1 MMLRREPGRLRLR
14 RRLLVQSAPVVV
26 LLMVAAVKMM
36 SLTVV
41 GDWAVSDFARG
52 DGAALRADASR
63 LGVLN
68 LVEPA
73 RAPFAAG
80 AADVLD
86 GRLTDADDH
95 FSQALSRTPAAR
107 SCDVRINVELVR
119 ETQGDVEAA
128 AGRHAAAG
136 DRYRSALG
144 VVGDAPLNCFEGN
157 SDPRADRRAV
167 PQDATARL
175 RAKIAALQSV
185 PAPESAAP
193 IAPPPPPP
201 PPPAGV
207 AGGQPDTSPPALGP
221 TGAGLSDIAPDRL
234 PSPGA
239 GPPAEHRLDPAG
251 GAPLDRL
258 RRLLTDA
265 ASSGSDSDG
274 G

>member
-14 RRLLVQSAPVVV
+14 RRLLVLSAPVVV
-26 LLMVAAVKMM
+26 LLVLAAVKMM
-36 SLTVV
+36 SVAVV
-41 GDWAVSDFARG
+41 GDSAVSDFARD

-86 GRLTDADDH
+86 GRLTDADSH
-95 FSQALSRTPAAR
+95 FSQALARTPDAR
-107 SCDVRINVELVR
+107 SCDVRVNVELVR
-119 ETQGDVEAA
+119 ETQGDVAAA
-128 AGRHAAAG
+128 AGRAAAAG
-136 DRYRSALG
+136 ERYRSALG
-144 VVGDAPLNCFEGN
+144 VVGDATANCFEGN
-157 SDPRADRRAV
+157 SDPLADRRRV
-167 PQDATARL
+167 RQDTAARL

-185 PAPESAAP
+185 PPPQPAAQN
-193 IAPPPPPP
+193 APPPPPP
-201 PPPAGV
+201 PPAP
-207 AGGQPDTSPPALGP
+207 GGQPDTAPPALGP

-239 GPPAEHRLDPAG
+239 EPPGQHRLDPTG

-258 RRLLTDA
+258 RQLLTDA